1 MLHCIAYYL
10 VLMQAK
16 FTTLT
21 QVTASRL
28 MPRTSSRSKT
38 SRNLTLHTQDVLLK
52 CESLRLHLVDL
63 LDLRPRQH
71 FYCFDRSDHGAF
83 DYDFAAFTFI
93 FSHCLSENLSDFL
106 ARQRCIC
113 GHSHELQKYSDRE
126 GQALQQIRR
135 KSWSHNCWFQADP

>member
-83 DYDFAAFTFI
+83 GNDFPTLTFI
-93 FSHCLSENLSDFL
+93 FSDCLVRHLTLILGLPTLAHPIDHSRPQHGTNL
-106 ARQRCIC
+106 RQHI
-113 GHSHELQKYSDRE
+113 GDRSTPPLLE
-126 GQALQQIRR
+126 T
-135 KSWSHNCWFQADP
+135 

>member
-1 MLHCIAYYL
+1 MLHCTAYYL
-10 VLMQAK
+10 ALMQAK

-38 SRNLTLHTQDVLLK
+38 SRNLTLHTQHVLSK
-52 CESLRLHLVDL
+52 YEYLRLHLVDL

-93 FSHCLSENLSDFL
+93 FSHCLVRRLTFYSGSSHSGSSHRPQSAS
-106 ARQRCIC
+106 AR
-113 GHSHELQKYSDRE
+113 Y
-126 GQALQQIRR
+126 
-135 KSWSHNCWFQADP
+135 KSSPTYR